1 MASKKYTLLFTLLC
15 VGMSVFGQLGGV
27 HNYLDSGY
35 IAPRNQPQQNEFV
48 NNNEKMNFPAKPRDQ
63 WQVGIIVGATV
74 LDADC
79 PPIPGLAFGASIR
92 KSLGYVLSLRGSVV
106 YGKSWGLDYRGNSAL
121 GNIPQ
126 PELQKY
132 FALGTAGVGGYNN
145 VAPWGPRGWYVHN
158 YEFTMIMPSL
168 DMLISINNIMFH
180 SKQNKLN
187 IYAVLGYTPVIYKT
201 ALDVLNAQ
209 GNPYN
214 FASLGAANGSFFSR
228 PRGDIRDDLNKFFDG
243 TYETGASLND
253 RMQNLSTTGRSQ
265 WNFRHSIN
273 MGLGAEYRLS
283 NRFSLSAEY
292 HFTMTNDDYLDG
304 WYQGYPFYPIS
315 PLTPD
320 KDNIILMNVGLN
332 MNLGN
337 MSKRS
342 APLWWMNPLDFVYS
356 ELNNPKHLKLPKTIL
371 PDADGDG
378 VTDQFDN
385 EPNTPAGC
393 PVDSHGVTADT
404 DGDGVPDCKDK
415 ELITPTTCQPVD
427 ADGVGHCPD
436 PPCCN
441 NPRDSISG
449 RCSIGD
455 LPSVSF
461 KNGSASISS
470 DAKAT
475 LATVAAKMKQSGN
488 ENCKVAVVGYCSSTK
503 TEQQRSW
510 DRVNAIINYMVEKE
524 GLSADRFVFKYGE
537 AGGDCN
543 TVDLR
548 DGTSDAGPNM
558 VPAPHPNLKK

>member
-1 MASKKYTLLFTLLC
+1 
-15 VGMSVFGQLGGV
+15 
-27 HNYLDSGY
+27 
-35 IAPRNQPQQNEFV
+35 
-48 NNNEKMNFPAKPRDQ
+48 
-63 WQVGIIVGATV
+63 
-74 LDADC
+74 
-79 PPIPGLAFGASIR
+79 
-92 KSLGYVLSLRGSVV
+92 
-106 YGKSWGLDYRGNSAL
+106 
-121 GNIPQ
+121 
-126 PELQKY
+126 
-132 FALGTAGVGGYNN
+132 
-145 VAPWGPRGWYVHN
+145 
-158 YEFTMIMPSL
+158 
-168 DMLISINNIMFH
+168 
-180 SKQNKLN
+180 
-187 IYAVLGYTPVIYKT
+187 
-201 ALDVLNAQ
+201 
-209 GNPYN
+209 
-214 FASLGAANGSFFSR
+214 
-228 PRGDIRDDLNKFFDG
+228 
-243 TYETGASLND
+243 
-253 RMQNLSTTGRSQ
+253 
-265 WNFRHSIN
+265 
-273 MGLGAEYRLS
+273 
-283 NRFSLSAEY
+283 
-292 HFTMTNDDYLDG
+292 
-304 WYQGYPFYPIS
+304 
-315 PLTPD
+315 LTPD

-356 ELNNPKHLKLPKTIL
+356 ELNNPKHTKLPKQVLLDT
-371 PDADGDG
+371 DGDG

-436 PPCCN
+436 PPCCK
-441 NPRDSISG
+441 DMKVDG
-449 RCSIGD
+449 GGGLCHIGD